1 MLEPLCALPWPRSS
15 ATHLHNRFDSSP
27 GCMHLICL
35 AKPCAPAGSWS
46 GIISKAHPDLVP
58 QNLINALT
66 ELPYG
71 PFLNAEAATLPIIQ
85 VRAPAR
91 MQPLAQ
97 LLSEDSLRPC
107 MHG

>member
-1 MLEPLCALPWPRSS
+1 MISVVTIVLSKAVGLKSRSFHVG
-15 ATHLHNRFDSSP
+15 TVTD
-27 GCMHLICL
+27 
-35 AKPCAPAGSWS
+35 PCTPAGSWS

-58 QNLINALT
+58 ENLINALT

-91 MQPLAQ
+91 IQPLAQ
-97 LLSEDSLRPC
+97 LLSGDSFRLS